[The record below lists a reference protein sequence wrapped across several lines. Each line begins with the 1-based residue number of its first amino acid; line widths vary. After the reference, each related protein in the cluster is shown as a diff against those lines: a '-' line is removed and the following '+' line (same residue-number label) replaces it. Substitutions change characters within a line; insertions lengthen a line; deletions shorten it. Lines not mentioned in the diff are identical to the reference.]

1 MADKSVYSNS
11 AGHGN
16 YSETSTKTPG
26 FHRLVQLGFPLP
38 NKAYHFHRYDA
49 KDPKVPTY
57 NGSRNERDAGGL
69 CLFNSAIVAGGY
81 GLYGTSNKGLMT
93 VNRMHAI
100 VSNKLASKARDY
112 PIDLGVSLG
121 EYRETAELVV
131 GAMRKT
137 AGLYRAVR
145 KLDFSEA
152 LRVVTGRRNRKF
164 SDAAHAAADAWLGF
178 TYGVKPL
185 MRDVYGAMD
194 ALSIAK
200 AREVVVHVVRAS
212 VSESFSDSA
221 ATSTCK
227 GSVTGRIQ
235 ASGKFTYQV
244 ENPLLFTLDQL
255 GVINPLALTWELI
268 PFSFVVDWF
277 IPIGNFLRGVV
288 PPPGIS
294 QVSGYTYVK
303 AKGST
308 VRATNIGSPG
318 PAGWHTSLVTR
329 EIYKDR
335 RIFTGFPRVT
345 LVVPDLSLTKSQLM
359 SGISLLVNL
368 LHR

>member
-1 MADKSVYSNS
+1 MVDKSVYYDST
-11 AGHGN
+11 GYGD
-16 YSETSTKTPG
+16 YLETSVKTPG
-26 FHRLVQLGFPLP
+26 FNRLVQLGLPLP
-38 NKAYHFHRYDA
+38 NKAYHFERYDA
-49 KDPKVPTY
+49 KDPKVLTW
-57 NGSRNERDAGGL
+57 NGTRNERDAGGL
-69 CLFNSAIVAGGY
+69 CTFNRAIVVGGY
-81 GLYGTSNKGLMT
+81 ILYGAQDKGLMT
-93 VNRMHAI
+93 VDRIHAI
-100 VSNKLASKARDY
+100 VSNKLASKARNS

-121 EYRETAELVV
+121 EYRETAELVE

-145 KLDFSEA
+145 KFDFSEA

-194 ALSIAK
+194 ALSSK
-200 AREVVVHVVRAS
+200 DDQVVVHVVRAS
-212 VSESFSDSA
+212 VSECFRDSA
-221 ATSTCK
+221 ETSACK
-227 GSVTGRIQ
+227 GNVTGQIK
-235 ASGKFTYQV
+235 ASGKFTYRV
-244 ENPLLFTLDQL
+244 DNPLLFTLDQL
-255 GVINPLALTWELI
+255 GVINPIALTWELI

-303 AKGST
+303 AKGRET
-308 VRATNIGSPG
+308 RATDLGLPGSD
-318 PAGWHTSLVTR
+318 GWHTSLVTR

-335 RIFTGFPRVT
+335 RIFTGFPNVT